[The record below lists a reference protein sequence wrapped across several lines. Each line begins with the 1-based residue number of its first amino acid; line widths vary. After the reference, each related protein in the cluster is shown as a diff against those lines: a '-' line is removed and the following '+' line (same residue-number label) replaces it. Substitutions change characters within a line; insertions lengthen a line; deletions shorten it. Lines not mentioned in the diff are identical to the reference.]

1 MSFIWARDIKGSPP
15 QETFQCGE
23 LRPERKLQGALQGLA
38 EKSLQLLKWQNLLQP
53 IGSMCGIY
61 IYIYLSTFTINQPN
75 VGKYHTWILWAYGLI
90 LGSSWVLWRSSL
102 GCSEGHRL
110 STARHHLA
118 KWCQWL
124 LLAARSQ
131 NEGPCFFA
139 ILPKDCWASTE
150 AIDTGHRRR
159 SLGKEIARFK
169 VEIPQKVTVSTCE
182 ANENEW
188 QTFKTSWVWVWYHW
202 MRNTT
207 SSSIQYSHP
216 SFQQEDHLL
225 NWDKQNQFWRKPFY
239 FQHLFNHHLAIWWLT
254 ILPDRFWLT
263 WTWCSKPLQLFASW
277 NCQAG
282 RGYPWPQLFKKAKPG
297 EPNAHVK
304 ITASSHLTAQSVFPS
319 MWLSWQIDINLWC
332 KSRHLR

>member
-1 MSFIWARDIKGSPP
+1 MCLSSEPGTSKAPRRRKPFNVVSSG
-15 QETFQCGE
+15 
-23 LRPERKLQGALQGLA
+23 LRENCKAHCKALSWKKFAASQMA
-38 EKSLQLLKWQNLLQP
+38 KPVATYRIHVW
-53 IGSMCGIY
+53 Y
-61 IYIYLSTFTINQPN
+61 ICLPRFTINQPN
-75 VGKYHTWILWAYGLI
+75 VGKYHTWTLWAYGLI
-90 LGSSWVLWRSSL
+90 LGSSWVLGRSSL

-188 QTFKTSWVWVWYHW
+188 KGIQHILGLGLVSLDEKHHFFIHSVLSPKLPTGGPSAELRQTEPILKETILFPT
-202 MRNTT
+202 
-207 SSSIQYSHP
+207 
-216 SFQQEDHLL
+216 SFQPPSGHLMTD
-225 NWDKQNQFWRKPFY
+225 N
-239 FQHLFNHHLAIWWLT
+239 

-263 WTWCSKPLQLFASW
+263 WTWCSKPLQLLPHGIAR
-277 NCQAG
+277 QAEDI
-282 RGYPWPQLFKKAKPG
+282 PD
-297 EPNAHVK
+297 
-304 ITASSHLTAQSVFPS
+304 
-319 MWLSWQIDINLWC
+319 LSC
-332 KSRHLR
+332 VHRVHR